1 MSGTSRQNSSST
13 SAVLL
18 KNRSDTSAALMN
30 SSGASA
36 VLTKS
41 SASQQQWQCLQPTVQ
56 CRPSW
61 TAMLQFLL
69 KKQQWQCHKSMLNK
83 CLTSCQP
90 SAIELSGMLT
100 ISECLLKRA
109 RRIHIWLFRTTGSGL
124 ENGPD
129 PWAFPYPDPDP
140 NFQRKLNLDPTK
152 LPTYGSGKEFTSS
165 KENVLGEFI

>member
-100 ISECLLKRA
+100 IKWVLITVLLKRA
-109 RRIHIWLFRTTGSGL
+109 DPYLTLQNYWIRTQNRPMDLRVCDRTMSFSKPGSGS
-124 ENGPD
+124 EFSEKVKSGSNPS
-129 PWAFPYPDPDP
+129 
-140 NFQRKLNLDPTK
+140 
-152 LPTYGSGKEFTSS
+152 YG
-165 KENVLGEFI
+165 